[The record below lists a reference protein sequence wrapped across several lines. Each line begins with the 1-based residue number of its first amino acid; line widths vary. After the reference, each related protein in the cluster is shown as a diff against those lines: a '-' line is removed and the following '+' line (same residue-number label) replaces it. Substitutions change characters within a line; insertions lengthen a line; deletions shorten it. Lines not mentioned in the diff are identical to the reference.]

1 MEIIFSYVLQ
11 CQKTYF
17 FFQIPGIIDFLNIF
31 LLMFI
36 VQAMKS
42 LSTHVTVEGLPKAVI
57 STFLK
62 ASPGILKELSTNEIN
77 LNSVDF
83 KLVEALMPF
92 QRQGVRYGIFGLFVF
107 LYPA

>member
-1 MEIIFSYVLQ
+1 
-11 CQKTYF
+11 
-17 FFQIPGIIDFLNIF
+17 
-31 LLMFI
+31 MFI
-36 VQAMKS
+36 VQAVKT

-62 ASPGILKELSTNEIN
+62 ASPGILRELSTNEIN

-92 QRQGVRYGIFGLFVF
+92 QRQGVRYGAFVLFVV

>member
-1 MEIIFSYVLQ
+1 
-11 CQKTYF
+11 
-17 FFQIPGIIDFLNIF
+17 
-31 LLMFI
+31 MFI
-36 VQAMKS
+36 VQAVKS
-42 LSTHVTVEGLPKAVI
+42 SSADVTVEGLPKAVI

-92 QRQGVRYGIFGLFVF
+92 QREGVRYGTFGLFMVLF
-107 LYPA
+107 PAHRNKGFGFWETLKVSK